1 MSSAPSPSVWLV
13 LGAQLFQWA
22 NLVSLYRWEIE
33 KWEETCPTWWKEGR
47 QGLEPTL
54 LIIAALLLFH
64 VVLSRRWS
72 TPRTMGVWHLKFS
85 LYLQG
90 QIFSRLFLPHV
101 HSLRTRQKSSLQ
113 FPSPL
118 NSTLQQLSLLRDPDS
133 RSPCEAAY
141 TSKAHCMWAPPPA
154 FISGHTRRDN
164 SRGFLGWRAAR
175 LSKRVTPAAA
185 CCAWMPALEPDWEGA
200 LGLTAGPTS
209 QHLPRELLAASL
221 LIGS

>member
-1 MSSAPSPSVWLV
+1 MRNWEMRGDLSDSVERGTSEARTHIADYHCTALIPCHFVTQEISP
-13 LGAQLFQWA
+13 
-22 NLVSLYRWEIE
+22 
-33 KWEETCPTWWKEGR
+33 P
-47 QGLEPTL
+47 
-54 LIIAALLLFH
+54 
-64 VVLSRRWS
+64 
-72 TPRTMGVWHLKFS
+72 TMGVWHLKCS

-90 QIFSRLFLPHV
+90 QIFSRHFLPQV
-101 HSLRTRQKSSLQ
+101 HSLRTHQESSLQ

-133 RSPCEAAY
+133 RSPREAAY

-200 LGLTAGPTS
+200 LGLTAGPAS
-209 QHLPRELLAASL
+209 QHPPRELLAASL
-221 LIGS
+221 LTGS